1 MADFELENK
10 LKSCKFFSFLEGMPI
25 RIISKNKKALIYEI
39 NSNKEII
46 IFDDFALSKVEE
58 KDIIP
63 DLKNPGMLG
72 YLLFL
77 VRTAWEDFDMCTAP
91 GPIEFGK
98 EHAWCIF
105 FVKDNKRPPIYRPSE
120 IEAII
125 SALEFREE
133 ISIYQ

>member
-1 MADFELENK
+1 MADFELENN
-10 LKSCKFFSFLEGMPI
+10 LKSCKFFYFLEGMPI

-63 DLKNPGMLG
+63 DLKSPGMLG

-77 VRTAWEDFDMCTAP
+77 VRTAWSDPNMCTAS
-91 GPIEFGK
+91 GPSEFRDNR
-98 EHAWCIF
+98 AWCLF
-105 FVKDNKRPPIYRPSE
+105 FTKENNMPPIYRATE
-120 IEAII
+120 IEVII
-125 SALEFREE
+125 AALKFREDFK
-133 ISIYQ
+133 